1 MNNNLKANS
10 KYAKKAI
17 VAGTMALAVLTGA
30 GIWFTQPAQAAD
42 TTAAAQDRS
51 AEQGS
56 RGAGGH
62 GPRGGGFG
70 FGSDELQTQ
79 LQEWL
84 SLDADTLK
92 TVLKEKTL
100 AEVAE
105 EQGVSSEDLQSKLE
119 AWLEENMTAHRQAK
133 ESSDDSSTG
142 SSTDSQTAKTPDF
155 ADMAAKMLEGKG
167 GFGMGHGRGGMM
179 GGGMFGDNEKLAD
192 LLGLSTDELKAAIKE
207 GSSLSAIAEKQN
219 VDVDDVIDLLV
230 SSMTEKLEAQ
240 LEEGKLT
247 DEQYETRKTELE
259 NRVTQMVNGEHPEKP
274 AKTEDQSE

>member
-1 MNNNLKANS
+1 MNNISKPNS
-10 KYAKKAI
+10 RNTKKAI
-17 VAGTMALAVLTGA
+17 LAGSMALAVLTGA

-42 TTAAAQDRS
+42 ATAAVQDKS
-51 AEQGS
+51 ADQGS

-62 GPRGGGFG
+62 GPRGGFG

-92 TVLKEKTL
+92 SELKEKTL
-100 AEVAE
+100 AEIAD
-105 EQGVSSEDLQSKLE
+105 EQGVSTEDLKSKLQ
-119 AWLEENMTAHRQAK
+119 AWLEENIPANRPAK
-133 ESSDDSSTG
+133 ETSDNSSND

-179 GGGMFGDNEKLAD
+179 GGGMFGDSEELAD
-192 LLGLSTDELKAAIKE
+192 LFGLTTDELKAAIKE
-207 GSSLSAIAEKQN
+207 GSSLANIAEEQN

-230 SSMTEKLEAQ
+230 SSMTEKLNAQ

-247 DEQYETRKTELE
+247 DEQYEARKTELE

-274 AKTEDQSE
+274 AKAEDQSE